1 MKFDCSK
8 TDLISALSLVSR
20 GVSNKTTM
28 PILEGILFEVYDH
41 RLFLTSTNLE
51 ISIRTSIPAH
61 VEQDG
66 ELILQS
72 NFILELVRKLSGED
86 VFFEQMAQHQLKMT
100 CECSTFTIKGMKTFK
115 ERWHYEKHLPRYTF

>member
-51 ISIRTSIPAH
+51 ISIQTSIPAH
-61 VEQDG
+61 VEQDD
-66 ELILQS
+66 ELIDRD
-72 NFILELVRKLSGED
+72 RKS
-86 VFFEQMAQHQLKMT
+86 VV
-100 CECSTFTIKGMKTFK
+100 
-115 ERWHYEKHLPRYTF
+115 